1 MKLTLRVLLAVF
13 MSMVCMSAKY
23 EGLKEDVAINNRK
36 ERFGVG
42 IAKKYNMEF
51 LLVGGQPLIGN
62 QKTRWAVSLLNRNQL
77 TLEQARPLV
86 KNIICEFIYEIKTQP
101 VYRQWMLFMKKEYSK
116 WDTDINSS
124 KLGFKIGFW
133 NQNVDRPLAPYL
145 AHILVADRTVK
156 YYYADPNTQALQE
169 PPIEETFD
177 QLGIP
182 DFQHRF
188 YNGKWVEN

>member
-1 MKLTLRVLLAVF
+1 MKLTLRFLLAVF
-13 MSMVCMSAKY
+13 IATVCMSAKY
-23 EGLKEDVAINNRK
+23 EGLKEDVALETRLDL
-36 ERFGVG
+36 FGVG

-51 LLVGGQPLIGN
+51 LVIGSFNLIGN
-62 QKTRWAVSLLNRNQL
+62 QNTSWAISLLNRNQL

-101 VYRQWMLFMKKEYSK
+101 VYRQWMLFMKKQYAK
-116 WDTDINSS
+116 WDTNITPS

-133 NQNVDRPLAPYL
+133 NENVDRPLSPYL

-182 DFQHRF
+182 DFQLRF
-188 YNGKWVEN
+188 NNRTWVEN